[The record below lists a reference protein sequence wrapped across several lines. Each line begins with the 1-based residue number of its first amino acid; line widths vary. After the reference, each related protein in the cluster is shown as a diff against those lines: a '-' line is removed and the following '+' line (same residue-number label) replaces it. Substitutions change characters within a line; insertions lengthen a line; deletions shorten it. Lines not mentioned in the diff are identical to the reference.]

1 MDQKNLQEALCEEK
15 SIFDTETNTFY
26 MPDIVEPF
34 VFRGFFTYQFASPK
48 DAYEALIVCGTIE
61 EYVLSSVPAPGCAP
75 NKNGKLSYDN
85 LDIDEECSGNF
96 QYVKKCL
103 DAWLSKKGNAL
114 DHFFVDGSERL
125 RDTLLE
131 KSEQWENDYIKSG
144 DIVNDV
150 EITVNGID
158 DLSRAELLS
167 YMEKISNNLPDDCR
181 LHDLMLTKVPGT
193 DDVDLDYHFQ
203 APKFDRIRRIT
214 GYLVG
219 TIDRW
224 NDAKRAE
231 EKDRVK
237 HGLSGFSR

>member
-15 SIFDTETNTFY
+15 SIFDTETNTIY

-34 VFRGFFTYQFASPK
+34 AFRGVFTYQFASPK
-48 DAYEALIVCGTIE
+48 DAYEALNICNTID

-75 NKNGKLSYDN
+75 NKNGRLSYDGM
-85 LDIDEECSGNF
+85 DIDETRTGDF
-96 QYVKKCL
+96 QYVKECL
-103 DAWLSKKGNAL
+103 DTWLFKKGDAL
-114 DHFFVDGSERL
+114 EHFFVDGSDVL
-125 RDTLLE
+125 RDTLLKE
-131 KSEQWENDYIKSG
+131 SVRWENEHIKSG
-144 DIVNDV
+144 DVVNGV

-158 DLSRAELLS
+158 DLTRAELLG
-167 YMEKISNNLPDDCR
+167 YMGKISKKLPEDCN

-193 DDVDLDYHFQ
+193 DDIDLDYHFQ

>member
-1 MDQKNLQEALCEEK
+1 MDQK
-15 SIFDTETNTFY
+15 
-26 MPDIVEPF
+26 
-34 VFRGFFTYQFASPK
+34 
-48 DAYEALIVCGTIE
+48 
-61 EYVLSSVPAPGCAP
+61 
-75 NKNGKLSYDN
+75 
-85 LDIDEECSGNF
+85 
-96 QYVKKCL
+96 
-103 DAWLSKKGNAL
+103 
-114 DHFFVDGSERL
+114 
-125 RDTLLE
+125 

-181 LHDLMLTKVPGT
+181 LHDLMVTKVPGT